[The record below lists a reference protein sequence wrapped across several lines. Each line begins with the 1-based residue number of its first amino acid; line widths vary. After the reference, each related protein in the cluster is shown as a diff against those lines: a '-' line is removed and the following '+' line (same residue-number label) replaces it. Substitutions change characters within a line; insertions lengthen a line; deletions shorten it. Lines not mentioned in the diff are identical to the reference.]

1 MSFFRAKSRQVN
13 ANAYLQNR
21 LTTFTNPH
29 IYLGDLHI
37 ERNETIGGNLDIS
50 GNLSANSFYA
60 KGNYYLDNQIL
71 IPAGTVIQSAAINV
85 PGGWLDCNG
94 QLLNKVA
101 YADLFAAI
109 GNTYGGLSTD
119 LSFNV
124 PDARGRTVIGVGTGV
139 DGEASLTARELGAK
153 AGAETHTLTAGELP
167 AHSHALLRRGNPDGG
182 AYDPDN
188 ARQDESSACTTNRE
202 DDLGDF
208 NTRDTGLNQAHNN
221 MQPFIALRYLIKI

>member
-1 MSFFRAKSRQVN
+1 MSFFRARSRQIN

-29 IYLGDLHI
+29 IYLGDLHV

-50 GNLSANSFYA
+50 GNISANSFYA

-124 PDARGRTVIGVGTGV
+124 PDARGRTAIGVGTGA
-139 DGEASLTARELGAK
+139 GLSARALGAK

-167 AHSHALLRRGNPDGG
+167 AHSHSLMRRANPDAGS
-182 AYDPDN
+182 YDTGN
-188 ARQDESSACTTNRE
+188 SHQDESSAATTDRA
-202 DDLGDF
+202 DLGPF
-208 NTRDTGLNQAHNN
+208 NTSDTGLNQAHNN

>member
-13 ANAYLQNR
+13 SNAYLQNR
-21 LTTFTNPH
+21 LTTLTNPH
-29 IYLGDLHI
+29 IYLGDLHV
-37 ERNETIGGNLDIS
+37 ERNETIGGNLEIA
-50 GNLSANSFYA
+50 GNLTANNFYA

-94 QLLNKVA
+94 QSLNKVA

-109 GNTYGGLSTD
+109 GNTYGGSPTD

-124 PDARGRTVIGVGTGV
+124 PDARGRTAIGVGTGA
-139 DGEASLTARELGAK
+139 GLTARALGAK
-153 AGAETHTLTAGELP
+153 SGAETHVLTVGEMP
-167 AHSHALLRRGNPDGG
+167 AHSHSLMRRSNDDAG
-182 AYDPDN
+182 AYDIGN
-188 ARQDESSACTTNRE
+188 AHQDESSAATTDRA
-202 DDLGDF
+202 DLGPF
-208 NTRDTGLNQAHNN
+208 NTNSTGSGSAHNN

>member
-13 ANAYLQNR
+13 ANAFLQNR
-21 LTTFTNPH
+21 LTTLTNPH
-29 IYLGDLHI
+29 IYLGDLHV
-37 ERNETIGGNLDIS
+37 ERDMTVGRNLEIAGNIT
-50 GNLSANSFYA
+50 ANNFYA

-94 QLLNKVA
+94 QSLNKVA

-109 GNTYGGLSTD
+109 GNTYGGSPTD

-124 PDARGRTVIGVGTGV
+124 PDARGRTAIGAGTGT
-139 DGEASLTARELGAK
+139 SLSARALGAK
-153 AGAETHTLTAGELP
+153 GGAETHTLTAGELP
-167 AHSHALLRRGNPDGG
+167 AHSHSLTRRANTQDS
-182 AYDPDN
+182 ACDPGSVN
-188 ARQDESSACTTNRE
+188 ADESSACTTDRA
-202 DDLGDF
+202 DLGPF
-208 NTRDTGLNQAHNN
+208 NTSDTGSNQAHNN

>member
-13 ANAYLQNR
+13 ANAFLQNR

-29 IYLGDLHI
+29 IYLGDLHV

-60 KGNYYLDNQIL
+60 KGNYYLDNHIL

-124 PDARGRTVIGVGTGV
+124 PDARGRTAIGVGTGA
-139 DGEASLTARELGAK
+139 GLTARALGAK

-167 AHSHALLRRGNPDGG
+167 AHSHSLTRRENSDAGS
-182 AYDPDN
+182 YDTGSTH
-188 ARQDESSACTTNRE
+188 QDESSACTTDRA
-202 DDLGDF
+202 DLGPF
-208 NTRDTGLNQAHNN
+208 NTSDTGLNQAHNN